1 MSYKIRYGPTKKDN
15 AAIRKG
21 RVLLLTL
28 CFFILFLAIAWHCL
42 PSQLEALRQ
51 TLLPTQMIDDLLEN
65 LRQDGDVFQAVG
77 AFWQEIKDGA

>member
-1 MSYKIRYGPTKKDN
+1 MAYKIRYGPTKKDN
-15 AAIRKG
+15 PAIRKG

-51 TLLPTQMIDDLLEN
+51 TLLPTPMIDDLLEN
-65 LRQDGDVFQAVG
+65 LRQDGDIFQAVG